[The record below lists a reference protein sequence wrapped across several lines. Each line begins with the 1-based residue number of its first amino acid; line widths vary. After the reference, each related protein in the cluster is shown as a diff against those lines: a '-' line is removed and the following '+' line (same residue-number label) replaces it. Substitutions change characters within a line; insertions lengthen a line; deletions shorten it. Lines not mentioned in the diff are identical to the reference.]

1 MTVRQL
7 FEYAVK
13 NNAEDCDIVTV
24 DYNEDGEEMI
34 NLVTRTGR
42 INGTERTIEVL

>member
-1 MTVRQL
+1 MTVREL

-24 DYNEDGEEMI
+24 DYDKDGEEMI
-34 NLVTRTGR
+34 NLVTRAGR
-42 INGTERTIEVL
+42 IDRTERTIEVL

>member
-1 MTVRQL
+1 MTVREL

-24 DYNEDGEEMI
+24 DYDEDGEEMI
-34 NLVTRTGR
+34 NLVTHVGR
-42 INGTERTIEVL
+42 ISQRERTIEVL

>member
-1 MTVRQL
+1 MTVREL

-24 DYNEDGEEMI
+24 DYDVDGGKVIGYVMRVGI
-34 NLVTRTGR
+34 IDR
-42 INGTERTIEVL
+42 IEQTIEVY